1 MMNSVTE
8 ELIPPQKNIQ
18 EREEH
23 ITKELKTGQYLQHLG
38 FVSQVMMV
46 LARKKGNFV
55 KRG

>member
-8 ELIPPQKNIQ
+8 ELIPLQKNRQ

-23 ITKELKTGQYLQHLG
+23 IAKELKTGQYLQHLG